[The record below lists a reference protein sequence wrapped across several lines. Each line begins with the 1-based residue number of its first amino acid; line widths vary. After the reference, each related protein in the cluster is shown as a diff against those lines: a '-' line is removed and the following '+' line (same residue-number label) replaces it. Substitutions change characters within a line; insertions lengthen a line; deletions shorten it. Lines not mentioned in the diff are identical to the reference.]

1 MTKIPRLFELLK
13 ETNKTQKQLAEYIGA
28 SQGNISDWKSGKATP
43 TAEKLCAIA
52 DFFSV
57 TVDYL
62 LGRTPP
68 ISYAPTLSDT
78 EQELVELFR
87 SLSSEQAE
95 MLLLTARTAA
105 AQNDRKAAQKEDV

>member
-1 MTKIPRLFELLK
+1 MTKIPNLYRLMYE
-13 ETNKTQKQLAEYIGA
+13 NKITQKQLAESIGA
-28 SQGNISDWKSGKATP
+28 SQSNVSDWLNGKTLP
-43 TAEKLCAIA
+43 SAEKLVAIA
-52 DFFSV
+52 DFFNV

-68 ISYAPTLSDT
+68 ISSAPTLSDT
-78 EQELVELFR
+78 EQELVELFH
-87 SLSSEQAE
+87 SLSPEQAE

>member
-1 MTKIPRLFELLK
+1 MFWQNYALLCSENDMTPNAVCAALGLSSATATHWKNGRIPNG
-13 ETNKTQKQLAEYIGA
+13 ETL
-28 SQGNISDWKSGKATP
+28 S
-43 TAEKLCAIA
+43 AIA
-52 DFFSV
+52 DFFDV

-68 ISYAPTLSDT
+68 ISSAPTLSDT

-87 SLSSEQAE
+87 SLSPEQAE